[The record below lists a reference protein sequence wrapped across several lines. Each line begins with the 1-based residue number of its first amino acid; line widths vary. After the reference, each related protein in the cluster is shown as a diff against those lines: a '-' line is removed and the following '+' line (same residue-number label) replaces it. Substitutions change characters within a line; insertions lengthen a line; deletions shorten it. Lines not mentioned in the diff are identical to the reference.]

1 VVGIEASSRGSPAGP
16 RRLYGADI
24 ALALTGAAGPEPH
37 DGAPPGTV
45 WLALDAGDVAHV
57 RGFRMTGERARVIRW
72 AQQAGLDLVRR
83 YLDGSALPAS
93 DL

>member
-1 VVGIEASSRGSPAGP
+1 
-16 RRLYGADI
+16 
-24 ALALTGAAGPEPH
+24 
-37 DGAPPGTV
+37 V